1 MDEGRGR
8 FSPET
13 RLSEGNAIEAG
24 RDGVEEGV
32 GIWDLNGDL
41 ETRLLFLTCL

>member
-1 MDEGRGR
+1 MDGGRGR

-13 RLSEGNAIEAG
+13 RRVGKTMGGGLDEG
-24 RDGVEEGV
+24 VEGV

-41 ETRLLFLTCL
+41 ETRLLL